1 MGTESEYTVSTPL
14 TNWAG
19 NLSYIAETIEQPT
32 TVVEVQEIVARW
44 PRVRALG
51 TRHSF
56 SDIADTSGA
65 LISLAELDPEIR
77 IDAASLTV
85 SVTGGTSYGILMAE
99 LQKHGFGLHNTGSL
113 PHISVAGA
121 TATATHGSGDGN
133 GILSTAIAAL
143 ELVTAD
149 GSLVTVDRSSDDL
162 SALAVGLGAFGIIT
176 HVTLDIQPSYVVRQD
191 IYRFAPW
198 ETVLEQLDEVMASAY
213 SVSLLADFAS
223 PTVAQVWLKTRLSDG
238 AEAPLASTLFG
249 GTWYD
254 DSEEA
259 SREHVNQ
266 RASVPGPWSERM
278 PHFRLDGQPSNGG
291 DELQSEYY
299 VAREHGVE
307 ALRALRSLGAQI
319 SPHLLISE
327 IRTAAADA
335 LWMSPAYERDVL
347 CIGFTWAKHPAEVAA
362 LLPVIEETLAP
373 FAPRQHWGKLF
384 HYGADD
390 IHKRFP
396 RTADFVALQRE
407 YDPHGKFWNPF
418 LERTL
423 GPR

>member
-1 MGTESEYTVSTPL
+1 MSSTT

-19 NLSYIAETIEQPT
+19 NLTYSAETVLHPT
-32 TVVEVQEIVARW
+32 SATEVQQLVAQW
-44 PRVRALG
+44 PHVRALG

-56 SDIADTSGA
+56 TDIADTPGA
-65 LISLAELDPEIR
+65 LISLAELDPAIR
-77 IDAASLTV
+77 IDPATMTV
-85 SVTGGTSYGILMAE
+85 SVAGGTSFGILINE
-99 LQKHGFGLHNTGSL
+99 LEKHGFALHNTGSL

-121 TATATHGSGDGN
+121 TATGTHGSGDGN
-133 GILSTAIAAL
+133 GILSTAIAAV

-149 GSLVTVDRSSDDL
+149 GSLVTVDRTSEHL
-162 SALAVGLGAFGIIT
+162 PALAVGLGAFGIIT
-176 HVTLDIQPSYVVRQD
+176 RVTLDIEPSYRVRQD
-191 IYRFAPW
+191 VYRFAPW
-198 ETVLEQLDEVMASAY
+198 ETVLEQLDDVMASAY

-223 PTVAQVWLKTRLSDG
+223 PTVMQIWLKTRLADG
-238 AEAPLASTLFG
+238 MEPEVASTLFG
-249 GTWYD
+249 GVWYD
-254 DSEEA
+254 DSDELSPEN
-259 SREHVNQ
+259 VNQ

-307 ALRALRSLGAQI
+307 ALEVLRTLGTQI

-327 IRTAAADA
+327 IRTAAADS

-362 LLPVIEETLAP
+362 LLPVIEQALAP

-384 HYGADD
+384 HYGADV
-390 IHKRFP
+390 IHERFP
-396 RTADFVALQRE
+396 RSGDFLALQRE
-407 YDPHGKFWNPF
+407 YDPQGKFWNPF